1 MLSNKEIEKCNDV
14 INALTAGTYEL
25 KDMFGDDWNTVASPT
40 SFGKRFKQ
48 SVLNGKFK
56 KVSLIKI
63 KTNNHNLYKVR

>member
-48 SVLNGKFK
+48 SVLNGKWHSPNIVDTF
-56 KVSLIKI
+56 
-63 KTNNHNLYKVR
+63 HNAL